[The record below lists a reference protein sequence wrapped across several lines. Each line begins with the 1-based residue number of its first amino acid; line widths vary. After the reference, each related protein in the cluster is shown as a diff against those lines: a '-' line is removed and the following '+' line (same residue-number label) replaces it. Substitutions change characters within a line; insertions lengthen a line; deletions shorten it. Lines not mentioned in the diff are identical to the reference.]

1 MCGALERVVE
11 QVKFILQMDP
21 EWNVR
26 KAIETFLVNKGCD
39 LKETNIELGVLECWP
54 PIYEAEIV
62 TKNKRIVIH
71 GSSWGDVCEQL
82 EKEYQSS

>member
-1 MCGALERVVE
+1 
-11 QVKFILQMDP
+11 MDP

-26 KAIETFLVNKGCD
+26 KAIETFLVDKGYD
-39 LKETNIELGVLECWP
+39 LKETTIDLGVLERGP

-71 GSSWGDVCEQL
+71 GDSWGDVFEQL
-82 EKEYQSS
+82 KQESV